1 MPRHDAQQLAF
12 DIDGMI
18 HAADVAATPPWAG
31 PPLHFTADYFAPADL
46 DAAFEHW
53 VFLNGR
59 LGSYSRSHMWHRSI
73 AVVQGLELGEHALT
87 LFTADLRCD
96 PEHGGDEDGDCL
108 CVGDLLT
115 QAICEPCG
123 WHSIADSENGTVEC
137 WHDHAIPGWRDL
149 PVVPESIRVRNERG
163 LTKPALAWIEE
174 HYPTAAQT
182 PGSPIITERRDRIG
196 TRHVPGY
203 SPWGGYDIA
212 DTAVRH
218 AAPRPSGGGQALTL

>member
-1 MPRHDAQQLAF
+1 MPRHDVQQLAF

-31 PPLHFTADYFAPADL
+31 APLHFTAGFFAPGDL

-59 LGSYSRSHMWHRSI
+59 LGSYSHSHMWHRSI
-73 AVVQGLELGEHALT
+73 AVVQGLELGDHALT

-108 CVGDLLT
+108 CLGDLLT

-123 WHSIADSENGTVEC
+123 WHSIDNSENGAVEG
-137 WHDHAIPGWRDL
+137 WHDHATPGWRNL
-149 PVVPESIRVRNERG
+149 PVVPEAIRVRSERG
-163 LTKPALAWIEE
+163 LTKPALAWIQEN
-174 HYPTAAQT
+174 YPVEAQT
-182 PGSPIITERRDRIG
+182 PGAPIITERRDRIG

-203 SPWGGYDIA
+203 SPWGGYDIS
-212 DTAVRH
+212 DTAVRR
-218 AAPRPSGGGQALTL
+218 AGPRPSSNGSAITL